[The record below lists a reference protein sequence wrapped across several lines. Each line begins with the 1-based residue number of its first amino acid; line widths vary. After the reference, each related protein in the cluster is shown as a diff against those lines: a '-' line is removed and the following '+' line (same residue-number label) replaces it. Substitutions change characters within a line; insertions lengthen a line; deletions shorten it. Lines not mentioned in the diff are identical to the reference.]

1 MSQRNRIYVNW
12 KVDEKFYMSGHLNER
27 NFKNMETW
35 HNKYTQQNTIVEADS
50 KGSTVIGRPHIIS
63 KLSLKKNE

>member
-1 MSQRNRIYVNW
+1 MKEI
-12 KVDEKFYMSGHLNER
+12 L
-27 NFKNMETW
+27 KNMETW
-35 HNKYTQQNTIVEADS
+35 HNKYAIVEADS